1 MRGFNINTDAKLGR
15 YFVNERGWQF
25 FLLFVFVFVAH
36 FGSSFF
42 TCPALFSFF
51 AFFLVYFR
59 WYRRGQGYKTRG
71 LASLFGF
78 DIHTSSQFNDTHVFS
93 HSAVH
98 IIA

>member
-51 AFFLVYFR
+51 AFFLYIFDGIGGGKDTR
-59 WYRRGQGYKTRG
+59 QGVWLR
-71 LASLFGF
+71 SLVLIFTPALSLMIPMF
-78 DIHTSSQFNDTHVFS
+78 FPILQS
-93 HSAVH
+93 
-98 IIA
+98 IL